1 MIRTVPIAKVAKLN
15 PSPPRELFDD
25 PQREVSFVPM
35 AQVGEDGRLHN
46 GEARPVGELAQGYTY
61 FADGDVI
68 VAKIT
73 PCLQNGKAALVE
85 GLRGGHGFGSTEFH
99 VLRPGP
105 GVNGRYLFYMI
116 WNPVFR
122 HFGEQRFTG
131 SAGQK
136 RMPASAVAD
145 FEIPLPFP
153 DDPKRSLAEQ
163 KRIAAILDKGD
174 AIRRRRQEAAH
185 LADRLIP
192 SMFYEM
198 FGDPCRNPHR
208 WPVVSLGELIVD
220 GPQNGLYR
228 PSTDYGSGTRIV
240 RIDSF
245 YSGELRDVPNLK
257 RVRIDG
263 STLEKFRLAPYDILI
278 NRVNSTEFL
287 GKCALVPDHDEP
299 MVFESNMMRL
309 RIDTDRIGP
318 RFLVAMLQ
326 TQHVRAQIL
335 KQERAAVNQSS
346 INQDDVRSF
355 KFPLPPIG
363 LQRRY
368 AERVPRI
375 LKLRDF
381 HADQAARADDLFNS
395 LVQRAFRGEL

>member
-1 MIRTVPIAKVAKLN
+1 MIRTVPIAKIAKLN

-105 GVNGRYLFYMI
+105 AVNGRYLFYMI
-116 WNPVFR
+116 WNPAFR

-136 RMPASAVAD
+136 RMPTSAVAD
-145 FEIPLPFP
+145 FQIPLPFP

-163 KRIAAILDKGD
+163 KRIALILDKAD
-174 AIRRRRQEAAH
+174 AIRHRRHEVAQ
-185 LADRLIP
+185 LTDQLIP
-192 SMFYEM
+192 GIFYEM
-198 FGDPCRNPHR
+198 FGDPARNPNGFDER
-208 WPVVSLGELIVD
+208 PFDEVIADTQYGTAVKANTERRGIPVLRMNNITAE
-220 GPQNGLYR
+220 
-228 PSTDYGSGTRIV
+228 GTF
-240 RIDSF
+240 D
-245 YSGELRDVPNLK
+245 LADLK
-257 RVRIDG
+257 WV
-263 STLEKFRLAPYDILI
+263 E
-278 NRVNSTEFL
+278 
-287 GKCALVPDHDEP
+287 LVPDEFEQFTVRPGDLLFNRTNSRELVGKTGVWKQAEP
-299 MVFESNMMRL
+299 FAFAGYLIRV
-309 RIDTDRIGP
+309 
-318 RFLVAMLQ
+318 RFDADAVLPDYVSAYLNSSYGKQMLYA
-326 TQHVRAQIL
+326 RAQP
-335 KQERAAVNQSS
+335 S
-346 INQDDVRSF
+346 INMSNISATMLRRLTLLVP
-355 KFPLPPIG
+355 PLP
-363 LQRRY
+363 LQQDFVRQVDSI
-368 AERVPRI
+368 AP
-375 LKLRDF
+375 LREAHKVRQLEAGRFFD
-381 HADQAARADDLFNS
+381 S